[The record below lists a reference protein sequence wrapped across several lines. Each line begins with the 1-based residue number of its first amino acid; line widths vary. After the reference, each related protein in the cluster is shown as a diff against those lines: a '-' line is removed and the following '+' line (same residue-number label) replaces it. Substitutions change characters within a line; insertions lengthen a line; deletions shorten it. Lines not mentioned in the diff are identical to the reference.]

1 MDEEQK
7 KISLPEAIILMLY
20 IVPLDIVGLIL
31 VFFGLDDF
39 FILDILTFPV
49 TQFYFRMKGVKSTY
63 DLIAGIC
70 ELIPYIGALPIKS
83 IGVGITIW
91 IANHPKVAGVAQ
103 VATGKFGTAAAA
115 GKTVGAAGAVK

>member
-7 KISLPEAIILMLY
+7 KISLPETIVLMLY

-39 FILDILTFPV
+39 LILDILTFPV

-91 IANHPKVAGVAQ
+91 MANHPRAAQVAR
-103 VATGKFGTAAAA
+103 VATGKLGAA
-115 GKTVGAAGAVK
+115 GVAGKSAEVAGAVK